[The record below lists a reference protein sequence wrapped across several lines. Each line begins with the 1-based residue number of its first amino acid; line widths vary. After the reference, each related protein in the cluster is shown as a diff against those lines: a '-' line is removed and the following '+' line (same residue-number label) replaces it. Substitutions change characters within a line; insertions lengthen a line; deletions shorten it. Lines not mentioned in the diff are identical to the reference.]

1 MIWKGRNEM
10 KWKGIFCLYV
20 RRDAKTGAWDASF
33 EPSRSMCRG
42 SHSGNRRA
50 CSGYCWWSSSSTLP
64 GWPQRPVNTNHIQ
77 TFCLSL
83 LYVLAVSVSDVVI
96 YVGGCNS
103 WIVLAG
109 ANWRPGSEGSSSE
122 LCCYT
127 LLPVWLNSAVLFRF
141 LFFFNENQ
149 DCL

>member
-1 MIWKGRNEM
+1 M

-64 GWPQRPVNTNHIQ
+64 GWPQRPVNTNYIQ
-77 TFCLSL
+77 TFSLSL

-96 YVGGCNS
+96 YVGGWLDSVGWCLLKT
-103 WIVLAG
+103 WERGELITAVL
-109 ANWRPGSEGSSSE
+109 
-122 LCCYT
+122 LYT
-127 LLPVWLNSAVLFRF
+127 TACLWLNFAVLLSF
-141 LFFFNENQ
+141 LFFFFSFFFFNENQ